1 MKKCT
6 ISYKMSLV
14 AFTLYIIINLR
25 KESDNNPKMHI
36 ALEIYMFQV
45 YLTHQKTYML
55 FVTLILYL
63 YIMRRTKSDKMSLIA
78 YHCNRYIYIN
88 VLGLFDYAPCYNY
101 DSVSLFYQ
109 SKIQTKYP
117 KCKYKKC

>member
-1 MKKCT
+1 
-6 ISYKMSLV
+6 MSLV
-14 AFTLYIIINLR
+14 AFFLYIIINLR

-78 YHCNRYIYIN
+78 YHCNRYIYIMFLVYSTMHLVIIMTLYLYFIKVKFRQNIQNANIKN
-88 VLGLFDYAPCYNY
+88 VNF
-101 DSVSLFYQ
+101 
-109 SKIQTKYP
+109 
-117 KCKYKKC
+117 